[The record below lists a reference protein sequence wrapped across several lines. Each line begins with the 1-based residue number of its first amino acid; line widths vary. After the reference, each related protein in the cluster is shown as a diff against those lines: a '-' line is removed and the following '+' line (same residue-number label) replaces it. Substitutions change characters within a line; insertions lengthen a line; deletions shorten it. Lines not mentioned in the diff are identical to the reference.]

1 MPWYKESCD
10 FSLLEV
16 NRYWSELYNKS
27 LICNSNLLFL
37 LHRSQKDVLGFSRET
52 LIAVITN
59 IEGRE
64 FHRRERTNNKQ
75 TLEHPRASSTDDVE
89 CFFSMMRDVIGQNFT
104 TKEVK
109 FGMRKIISQF
119 VKRVD
124 PDLPFYYHSSSH
136 TRFYEGSHPEFD
148 KKPDKQQKEKRLPRR
163 EQPAAFVTRRATM
176 PVRGSIAVRPKFHN
190 LPLELPPPPNGPVFF
205 HEHSYAR
212 SSVSNA
218 MNK

>member
-1 MPWYKESCD
+1 MILEDLMPWYKESYD

-59 IEGRE
+59 IEGCE
-64 FHRRERTNNKQ
+64 FHRRQRTNNKQ
-75 TLEHPRASSTDDVE
+75 TLEHPRASSTDSIE
-89 CFFSMMRDVIGQNFT
+89 CFFSMMRDVIDQNFT

-124 PDLPFYYHSSSH
+124 PDLPFYYHSSFH

-148 KKPDKQQKEKRLPRR
+148 KKSDKQQKEK
-163 EQPAAFVTRRATM
+163 
-176 PVRGSIAVRPKFHN
+176 IAKK
-190 LPLELPPPPNGPVFF
+190 GTASCICYTA
-205 HEHSYAR
+205 SY
-212 SSVSNA
+212 NA
-218 MNK
+218 GERKCCCQTKIP